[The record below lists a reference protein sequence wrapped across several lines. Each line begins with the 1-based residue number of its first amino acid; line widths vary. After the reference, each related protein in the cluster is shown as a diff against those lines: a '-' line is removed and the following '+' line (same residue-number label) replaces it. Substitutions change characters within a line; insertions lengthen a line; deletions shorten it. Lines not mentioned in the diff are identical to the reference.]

1 MNVTTYLEG
10 LAVILILAIVT
21 WIVSVFKRDVSIVD
35 SLWSLMILAGGFMYA
50 MTSNVYSTRNTLILG
65 LLLIW
70 ALRLTIYVTWRNWGE
85 EEDHRYQKIRTN
97 YSPHFAVKSL
107 GIIFLLQAVMA
118 WIISLPLWPAITSN
132 LASLQLLDILAIAL
146 WLTGMFF
153 ETIGDWQL
161 AQFKANPNNHD
172 KVMNQGLW
180 RYTRHPNY
188 FGEALIWWGFYLFAV
203 SAGAWW
209 TFPAPLLMNW
219 LLLKFSGVVI
229 LEKTIVERRPAY
241 KQYIETTNA
250 FIPGPRKQPQH
261 METRGQLS

>member
-35 SLWSLMILAGGFMYA
+35 SLWSLMILAAGFMYA
-50 MTSNVYSTRNTLILG
+50 MSSDVYSMRNTLILG

-70 ALRLTIYVTWRNWGE
+70 ALRLAIYVTWRNWGE
-85 EEDHRYQKIRTN
+85 EEDHRYQKIRAS

-107 GIIFLLQAVMA
+107 GIIFLFQAVVA

-153 ETIGDWQL
+153 EVIGDWQL
-161 AQFKANPNNHD
+161 AQFKANPDNQG

-261 METRGQLS
+261 MQTRGQLS